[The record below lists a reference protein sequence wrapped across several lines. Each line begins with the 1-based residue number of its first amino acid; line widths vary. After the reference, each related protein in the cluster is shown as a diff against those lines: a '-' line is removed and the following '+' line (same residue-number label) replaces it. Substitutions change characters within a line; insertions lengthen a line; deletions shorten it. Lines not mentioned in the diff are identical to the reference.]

1 MGAAL
6 EDMKASVASV
16 RLRLRLKL
24 RQRLVLRL
32 WLRLRLRLKLKLRLK
47 LRQRLVLKLR
57 LRLSTVGTEA
67 ALEDIEASVASVRL
81 SLRLMLRS
89 RLQLSLSTDTK
100 TYRYEELLFEYIPF
114 FHEPHKLTTLQVT
127 HTKSLE
133 PIRMCAFT
141 VLIRT
146 PYLKHIDIV
155 YFYTDL

>member
-1 MGAAL
+1 MGA
-6 EDMKASVASV
+6 KAEAEAEAFYSWYRGRFGEYRGFRGKREAKPEAEAKVEAEA
-16 RLRLRLKL
+16 KADAEP
-24 RQRLVLRL
+24 
-32 WLRLRLRLKLKLRLK
+32 KAA
-47 LRQRLVLKLR
+47 
-57 LRLSTVGTEA
+57 TEP
-67 ALEDIEASVASVRL
+67 L
-81 SLRLMLRS
+81 
-89 RLQLSLSTDTK
+89 
-100 TYRYEELLFEYIPF
+100 YRYEELLFEYIPF